1 MSRAPPCL
9 VEGTDVTPS
18 HVRTLRRHAVNPVG
32 PAHAGACVNAEPE
45 NVDRIDAKSFSA
57 LVGVAMDGE
66 E

>member
-1 MSRAPPCL
+1 M
-9 VEGTDVTPS
+9 THS
-18 HVRTLRRHAVNPVG
+18 HVRTFRRHAVNPVG

-57 LVGVAMDGE
+57 LVGVAMAGE